1 MRDCSVPMHRM
12 RRSVTRVR
20 YRLLAIGYAAKRLQ
34 PRYNRPQRPSLAF
47 ADFDL
52 GAGGIIH
59 D

>member
-1 MRDCSVPMHRM
+1 MRLPSELGLDA
-12 RRSVTRVR
+12 RSASRW
-20 YRLLAIGYAAKRLQ
+20 LSAIGYAAKRLQ

-52 GAGGIIH
+52 CAGGIIH